1 MLTRIVPDIQKTA
14 ELVQEINAASNE
26 QNTGTEQINKAI
38 QQLDQVI
45 QQNASST
52 EEIASTAEELSSQ
65 AEQLHDSI
73 GFFNT
78 GETHGA
84 KAPAGRKPPVRR
96 EQRIPAVRE
105 DKGFHPAAKR
115 VEDNE
120 VTASGITLDLGEW
133 QEHVGRRVLRLLR
146 SVKEVATM
154 ASATISDTRQYL
166 TFKLGEEVFALEV
179 ANVREI
185 LEFIPITKV
194 PRTPDFMTGV
204 INLRGSVV
212 PVTDMRLKFGMSE
225 TEKTVNTCIIV
236 VEVNIEGE
244 KALLGAL
251 VDSVQEVFELEAQQ
265 IEPPPRLGLGMKTE
279 FIEGMGKRDNQF
291 VIILDIDKVFS
302 ADELDMAQETSTQ
315 PLENAI

>member
-1 MLTRIVPDIQKTA
+1 
-14 ELVQEINAASNE
+14 
-26 QNTGTEQINKAI
+26 
-38 QQLDQVI
+38 
-45 QQNASST
+45 
-52 EEIASTAEELSSQ
+52 
-65 AEQLHDSI
+65 
-73 GFFNT
+73 
-78 GETHGA
+78 
-84 KAPAGRKPPVRR
+84 
-96 EQRIPAVRE
+96 
-105 DKGFHPAAKR
+105 
-115 VEDNE
+115 
-120 VTASGITLDLGEW
+120 
-133 QEHVGRRVLRLLR
+133 
-146 SVKEVATM
+146 M

-166 TFKLGEEVFALEV
+166 TFKLAEEVFALEV

-236 VEVNIEGE
+236 VEVNIDSE

-302 ADELDMAQETSTQ
+302 MEELDIAQGMSTQ
-315 PLENAI
+315 PLENAV